1 MIADAE
7 WDKQMPDGQKS
18 SLKWIKDK
26 VSQLQ
31 KQMILQNADLQDG
44 GFDEEVPHYLESL
57 WSCWI
62 IRCVEPEVKILYIC
76 VCVIWCVSWN
86 FLRIHKDSYFMNDID

>member
-1 MIADAE
+1 
-7 WDKQMPDGQKS
+7 MPDGQKS

-31 KQMILQNADLQDG
+31 KQMILQNADLQNG

-57 WSCWI
+57 GV
-62 IRCVEPEVKILYIC
+62 VESFGLWY
-76 VCVIWCVSWN
+76 
-86 FLRIHKDSYFMNDID
+86 LR

>member
-1 MIADAE
+1 
-7 WDKQMPDGQKS
+7 MPDGQKS

-31 KQMILQNADLQDG
+31 KQMILQNADLQNG

-57 WSCWI
+57 GSCWI
-62 IRCVEPEVKILYIC
+62 IGCVELEVKILYIC
-76 VCVIWCVSWN
+76 VYYMV
-86 FLRIHKDSYFMNDID
+86 LRTQKDSYFMNDID